1 MSDEIRFNAVDLL
14 QVNLEP
20 GDVLIATIKSDDID
34 RSSMNSIG
42 DYLRSTFPNNKILVM
57 GVGSEGDIKFTVAK
71 DASMSDTKPASGC
84 GPTPADF
91 CSSCSCGK
99 KEAYESGKS

>member
-20 GDVLIATIKSDDID
+20 GDVLIATIKSDEID
-34 RSSMNSIG
+34 MSSMNSIG
-42 DYLRSTFPNNKILVM
+42 DYLRKTFPNNKVLVM

-71 DASMSDTKPASGC
+71 DASVSDNKSC
-84 GPTPADF
+84 GPGPTNF
-91 CSSCSCGK
+91 CSDCSCGK
-99 KEAYESGKS
+99 KAAYEKGE